1 MDMSLVSAI
10 LGAQAGMTQAA
21 LATDMVRMNSDNAGA
36 VVKLLDA
43 ATQNGKSLANVGQGI
58 GTQLDINA

>member
-10 LGAQAGMTQAA
+10 LGAQAGMTQVA
-21 LATDMVRMNSDNAGA
+21 LATNVLRMNSDNAGA

-43 ATQNGKSLANVGQGI
+43 GSQNAKSLANVADGI
-58 GTQLDINA
+58 GTQLDISA